1 MKKSILILIASILL
15 SYPISLMGADFET
28 IHEFKSGDT
37 ISADMMNELF
47 ENIKLSKTN
56 ILSSDLVGTW
66 SCKVSVR
73 YSNNNVSDWTV
84 DSDSLYNQLTSEITF
99 SADGDGTYSY
109 QSSAPNP
116 FYATDARAI
125 GSGYNYIVSSNS
137 FYFKYPR
144 WNEGSQGDQKA
155 NYHLSKISKTSYLF
169 TLGFSD
175 LIPTPDSLICDKQNL
190 PPNRPSSLTFDNS
203 SSSITLTWTDNQT
216 EAVTGYKVI
225 RKTVVTDDF
234 TTVSTITDNT
244 TRTYADDNVSTGG
257 TYWYRVRAYNSNGDG
272 TPSMVIGPLQR

>member
-1 MKKSILILIASILL
+1 
-15 SYPISLMGADFET
+15 MGADFET

-144 WNEGSQGDQKA
+144 YEGGQSVGDQKA

-190 PPNRPSSLTFDNS
+190 PPIAPTLDNVTASGKTVSLA
-203 SSSITLTWTDNQT
+203 WTDNSDDETGFNVLRKDTLKGIWDNVTTESAANDTSYIDTVT
-216 EAVTGYKVI
+216 EAK
-225 RKTVVTDDF
+225 K
-234 TTVSTITDNT
+234 
-244 TRTYADDNVSTGG
+244 
-257 TYWYRVRAYNSNGDG
+257 YWYRVSANNSYGES
-272 TPSMVIGPLQR
+272 TRSKVITVDVE

>member
-1 MKKSILILIASILL
+1 MKKLLISFLLATLIMM
-15 SYPISLMGADFET
+15 PTSLFGAEFET
-28 IHEFKSGDT
+28 PHTFSAGDT

-47 ENIKLSKTN
+47 ENIKLSKTV

-190 PPNRPSSLTFDNS
+190 PPIAPTLDNVTASGKTVSLA
-203 SSSITLTWTDNQT
+203 WTDNSDD
-216 EAVTGYKVI
+216 ETGFNVL
-225 RKTVVTDDF
+225 RKDTLKG
-234 TTVSTITDNT
+234 IW
-244 TRTYADDNVSTGG
+244 DNVTTSSTSADATSYIDTVTAAGL
-257 TYWYRVRAYNSNGDG
+257 YWYRVSATNSIGDS
-272 TPSMVIGPLQR
+272 TPSKVITVDVE